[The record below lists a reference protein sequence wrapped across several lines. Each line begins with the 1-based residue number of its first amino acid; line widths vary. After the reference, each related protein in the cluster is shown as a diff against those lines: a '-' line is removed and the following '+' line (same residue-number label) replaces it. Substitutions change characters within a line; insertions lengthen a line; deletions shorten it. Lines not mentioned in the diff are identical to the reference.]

1 MAGVE
6 HSLRVRLNRLNRFGK
21 LNVAR
26 QWRVVMTGVCFI
38 IFFGGGLALNL
49 TAFPL
54 ILLFSSTP
62 EQKER
67 RALIVIQVA
76 FKFFMGCL
84 HVLGPMASFK
94 VHGIEHL
101 PATQGCVFIANHPSL
116 IDAVAILSSVPLCQ
130 CLVKKSILE
139 QLHLGGLM
147 RTAGYIANDD
157 AVQLMDDCRQRLG
170 AGRSLLI
177 FPEGTRSPAHGLQ
190 PFTRGAAHIAIRAG
204 APVIPILISCH
215 PPTLLK
221 GSPWYD
227 VPERP
232 FEVTL
237 RFLPP
242 VQIPQAVINKPGI
255 PLQVR
260 AFTTYLEDFFQQQ
273 LDCHPTAV
281 RPPTACNS

>member
-1 MAGVE
+1 MG
-6 HSLRVRLNRLNRFGK
+6 RNKLNKFGK
-21 LNVAR
+21 LNLVR
-26 QWRVVMTGVCFI
+26 QWRVVMTGVCFL

-49 TAFPL
+49 TASPL

-67 RALIVIQVA
+67 RALIVLQFA
-76 FKFFMGCL
+76 FKFFMRCL

-94 VHGIEHL
+94 VHGLEHL

-116 IDAVAILSSVPLCQ
+116 IDAVAILSCMPLCQ

-139 QLHLGGLM
+139 QPYPGGLM

-157 AVQLMDDCRQRLG
+157 AVQLMDDCRQRLC

-177 FPEGTRSPAHGLQ
+177 FPEGTRSPAHGLH
-190 PFTRGAAHIAIRAG
+190 PFTRGAAQIAIRAG
-204 APVIPILISCH
+204 APVVPILITCQ

-232 FEVTL
+232 FELSL

-242 VQIPQAVINKPGI
+242 IKIPQAVINKPGI
-255 PLQVR
+255 PLQAR
-260 AFTTYLEDFFQQQ
+260 AFTAYLEDFFRQQ
-273 LDCHPTAV
+273 LD
-281 RPPTACNS
+281 RQPPSTPDFC